1 VTAEPAITPSGSVSG
16 GSVSGGSASSGP
28 APLDWLDGG
37 LSVTGRRWL
46 AQPCDERTALAVAQ
60 SHGLPDLAARILVG
74 RGIGLDAV
82 ESYMAP
88 TLRSF
93 LPDPSS
99 LLDMEKAAERIA
111 KAVMAGERIALF
123 ADYDVDGAT
132 SSALLLR
139 FLRAVGTDALLY
151 VPDRILEGYGPNAAA
166 FSILAGQGAKLVI
179 TLDCGITAHEPL
191 AAARDAGLEVIVID
205 HHLAD
210 IQLPEALAVINPNRL
225 DESRTL
231 GHLAA
236 VGVTFL
242 SLVAINRALRAAGWY
257 ADRAEPDLRQWLDL
271 VALGT
276 VADVVPLTGLNRA
289 FVTQGIKVMA
299 QRRNVG
305 LAALADVAKLSE
317 SPATYHLGFVFGP
330 RVNAGGRVGKADCG
344 ARLLSTDDR
353 AEAVELAALL
363 DGHNAERKQIEAA
376 TLEAALAQVE
386 ASGQAEVGH
395 ILVVAGDGWH
405 PGVIGIVASR
415 LMDRYHRPVCVIG
428 VNEGVG
434 KGSGRSIPGIDLGRA
449 VIAAKTAGLLAAGGG
464 HAMAAGFTVAE
475 NRIKVLAAF
484 LEAQIAGAGARVDPI
499 LAIDSGLSCGG
510 ATVSLA
516 EVIERLGP
524 FGSGNA
530 EPRFALTGV
539 RIVKADL
546 VGTSHVR
553 CFLTDSSG
561 AKVKAIA
568 FRAVETPLGQL
579 LLQSGGTPIALA
591 GKVKLD
597 RWNGEIRVQFQIDDA
612 AQL

>member
-1 VTAEPAITPSGSVSG
+1 MTAAPAITAG
-16 GSVSGGSASSGP
+16 GP
-28 APLDWLDGG
+28 APLDWLDGS

-46 AQPCDERTALAVAQ
+46 AQPCDERMALAVAQ
-60 SHGLPDLAARILVG
+60 SHGLPELAARILVG
-74 RGIGLDAV
+74 RGIGLDTV
-82 ESYMAP
+82 EAHMAP
-88 TLRSF
+88 TLRGF
-93 LPDPSS
+93 LPDPSA
-99 LLDMEKAAERIA
+99 LLDMDMAAGRIA
-111 KAVMAGERIALF
+111 KAIMTGERIALF

-139 FLRAVGTDALLY
+139 FLRAVGSDALLY

-166 FSILAGQGAKLVI
+166 FGILAGQGARLVI

-210 IQLPEALAVINPNRL
+210 IQLPEALAVINPNRQ

-257 ADRAEPDLRQWLDL
+257 AGRAEPDLRQWLDL

-299 QRRNVG
+299 QRRNKG
-305 LAALADVAKLSE
+305 LAALADVAKISE
-317 SPATYHLGFVFGP
+317 SPSSYHLGFVFGP

-344 ARLLSTDDR
+344 ARLLSTDDP
-353 AEAVELAALL
+353 AEAVQLAALL
-363 DGHNAERKQIEAA
+363 DGHNAERKTIEAA
-376 TLEAALAQVE
+376 TLDAALAQVE
-386 ASGQAEVGH
+386 SSGQAESAQ
-395 ILVVAGDGWH
+395 IIVVAGEGWH

-415 LMDRYHRPVCVIG
+415 LMDLYHRPVCVIG
-428 VNEGVG
+428 ITDGIG
-434 KGSGRSIPGIDLGRA
+434 KGSGRSIPGIDLGQA
-449 VIAAKTAGLLAAGGG
+449 VIAAKTAGLLSAGGG

-475 NRIKVLAAF
+475 GRIKVLRAF
-484 LEAQIAGAGARVDPI
+484 LEAKIASGGVRVDPV
-499 LAIDSGLSCGG
+499 LAIDGGLACGG
-510 ATVSLA
+510 ATVTLA
-516 EVIERLGP
+516 ETIERLGP
-524 FGSGNA
+524 FGSGNP

-539 RIVKADL
+539 RVLKADL

-553 CFLTDSSG
+553 CILSDNSG
-561 AKVKAIA
+561 VRVKAIA
-568 FRAVETPLGQL
+568 FRAIETPLGQL
-579 LLQSGGTPIALA
+579 LMQSGGTPIALA

-597 RWNGEIRVQFQIDDA
+597 RWNGEARVQFQIDDA
-612 AQL
+612 AKV

>member
-1 VTAEPAITPSGSVSG
+1 VTPDPVSTTLGSTT
-16 GSVSGGSASSGP
+16 AKT
-28 APLDWLDGG
+28 APVDWLYGG

-46 AQPCDERTALAVAQ
+46 AQPCDERIALAVAQ
-60 SHGLPDLAARILVG
+60 SHNLPELAARILVG
-74 RGIGLDAV
+74 RGVGLDTV
-82 ESYMAP
+82 EAHMAP

-93 LPDPSS
+93 LPDPSA
-99 LLDMEKAAERIA
+99 LLDMDRAAERVARAI
-111 KAVMAGERIALF
+111 MTGERIALF

-139 FLRAVGTDALLY
+139 FLRAVGSDALLY

-166 FSILAGQGAKLVI
+166 FGILAGQGAKLVI

-205 HHLAD
+205 HHTAD

-225 DESRTL
+225 DESRSL

-242 SLVAINRALRAAGWY
+242 GLVAINRALRKAGWY
-257 ADRAEPDLRQWLDL
+257 AARPEPDLRQWLDL

-305 LAALADVAKLSE
+305 LAALADVAKIGE
-317 SPATYHLGFVFGP
+317 SPSAYHLGFIFGP
-330 RVNAGGRVGKADCG
+330 RVNAGGRVGKADSG

-353 AEAVELAALL
+353 AEAAELAALL
-363 DGHNAERKQIEAA
+363 DGHNAERKAIEAV
-376 TLEAALAQVE
+376 TLEAAMAQVE
-386 ASGQAEVGH
+386 TSGQADSAR
-395 ILVVAGDGWH
+395 IIVVAGEGWH

-415 LMDRYHRPVCVIG
+415 LMDRYHRPACVIG
-428 VNEGVG
+428 IDEGVG
-434 KGSGRSIPGIDLGRA
+434 KGSGRSIPGIDLGAA
-449 VIAAKTAGLLAAGGG
+449 VLAAKAAGLLTAGGG
-464 HAMAAGFTVAE
+464 HPMAAGFTVAAS
-475 NRIKVLAAF
+475 RVKLLAAF
-484 LEAQIAGAGARVDPI
+484 LEARISDGGVRVDPI
-499 LAIDSGLSCGG
+499 LAIDGGLSCGG
-510 ATVSLA
+510 ATVGLA
-516 EVIERLGP
+516 ETIERLGP

-530 EPRFALTGV
+530 EPRFALTGA
-539 RIVKADL
+539 RILKADL

-553 CFLTDSSG
+553 CIVSDSSG
-561 AKVKAIA
+561 ARVKAIA
-568 FRAVETPLGQL
+568 FRAAESPLGL
-579 LLQSGGTPIALA
+579 ALLQSGGRPISLA

-597 RWNGEIRVQFQIDDA
+597 RWNGEVRVQFQIDDA
-612 AQL
+612 A